1 MITRRTFAAAATLVA
16 ALLAAPG
23 FAWAQD
29 TQKRRVAFT
38 ILGMPLEDLAVWE
51 GTIAFREGLREHG
64 YVEGRN
70 VVIDL
75 WSGAGRTD
83 VDEYARDIVAS
94 EPEVIVAVSGCSVG
108 RAAMRHTK
116 TIPIVFNSGSPI
128 RCGLVSNLANPGG
141 NVTGF
146 MNVPGLEFEGKR
158 LQLLLE
164 AVPSATRFGFL
175 IPRHRW
181 ALLGPVMTDAAVT
194 LGITLVPYILEPPVD
209 EQAYRR
215 AFAAMANDGID
226 AVLGGVASENNA
238 HRKLI
243 AQLALDARLPATQ
256 FSPDFAQV
264 GGLISYA
271 APIAA
276 RFRGMAG
283 YVARI
288 LNGENPGDL
297 PVQQPTKFDLVVN
310 LETAKAIGVT
320 LPNDFLLR
328 ANEVIE

>member
-175 IPRHRW
+175 IPQRRW
-181 ALLGPVMTDAAVT
+181 ALVEPDLTVAAAT
-194 LGITLVPYILEPPVD
+194 LGITLVPYLLGPPVD

-215 AFAAMANDGID
+215 AFAAMANDRID
-226 AVLGGVASENNA
+226 AVLAGIAAENNA
-238 HRKLI
+238 NRKLI
-243 AQLALDARLPATQ
+243 AQLALETRLPATGQ
-256 FSPDFAQV
+256 NNFAEL
-264 GGLISYA
+264 GGLFTYA
-271 APIAA
+271 PPIAV
-276 RFRGMAG
+276 RYRGMAG

-288 LNGENPGDL
+288 LNGENPGVL
-297 PVQQPTKFDLVVN
+297 PVQQPTEFN
-310 LETAKAIGVT
+310 LIINMKTARELGIT
-320 LPNDFLLR
+320 IPNEFLLR